1 MKDTAAKRLKMITY
15 DLRGERNR
23 EPLVDVNAPDIG
35 KAAREEPDKEVGS
48 SGCADAEGSAAEPL
62 EAEPPLAD
70 EGAGVAAGL
79 GIQPPEDLDNQLI
92 RQVRVDHVAT
102 SHE

>member
-1 MKDTAAKRLKMITY
+1 MTY
-15 DLRGERNR
+15 ALHGKRNR
-23 EPLVDVNAPDIG
+23 EPLVDVDAPDIG
-35 KAAREEPDKEVGS
+35 KAEREEPDEEVGGA
-48 SGCADAEGSAAEPL
+48 GCTDAESGAAEPF

-70 EGAGVAAGL
+70 EGAGVAVGL
-79 GIQPPEDLDNQLI
+79 GIEPSKDLDDQLV